1 MPKRDYERLP
11 IEAFGR
17 HLIETGDL
25 DPIYI
30 ALTRIDWPNEEQLD
44 RWLIAYWCF
53 YHGGAACY
61 LSEHEGVAF
70 WEKLLLAARN
80 EEKTPT
86 GERWPRG
93 HERRHFRGKAAT
105 EAVRTMHGRFF
116 DKPERLVR
124 NLLPPTT
131 DDGTSLPFGLI
142 SARVQTLPLFGPWI
156 GFKVADMVD
165 RVLGHKVD
173 FSEGDVFCDMFKD
186 PTEAALR
193 LWRLKAGFPHRS
205 KAELK
210 KGMRQVMPKDKKRAV
225 HDVVNY
231 LIAEFS
237 ELQAPPWNDRAIGV
251 QEVETVL
258 CKWKSHMNGHYPLY
272 NDIDEIR
279 DGAAPWT
286 KVSETALLFMD
297 AMPPHTGLSTA
308 PRAT

>member
-1 MPKRDYERLP
+1 MAKRDYERLP
-11 IEAFGR
+11 IEQFGR

-30 ALTRIDWPNEEQLD
+30 ALTRMDWANEEQLD

-53 YHGGAACY
+53 YHAGAACY
-61 LSEHEGVAF
+61 LSEHEGLAF

-93 HERRHFRGKAAT
+93 HERRHFRGEAAT
-105 EAVRTMHGRFF
+105 KAVRTMHGRYF
-116 DKPERLVR
+116 DKPEQLVR
-124 NLLPPTT
+124 ALVEPIPDVKVLSY
-131 DDGTSLPFGLI
+131 DVI
-142 SARVQTLPLFGPWI
+142 SRRAQTLPLFGPWI

-165 RVLGHKVD
+165 RVLGQEVS
-173 FSEGDVFCDMFKD
+173 FREGDVFCDMFKD

-193 LWRLKAGFPHRS
+193 LWRLKAGFPHRT
-205 KAELK
+205 KPELK
-210 KGMRQVMPKDKKRAV
+210 KGIKQVMPRDKGKAV
-225 HDVVNY
+225 SDVVNY
-231 LIAEFS
+231 LIAEFD
-237 ELQAPPWNDRAIGV
+237 ELQAPPSNDRAIGV

-272 NDIDEIR
+272 NDIDEIG

-286 KVSETALLFMD
+286 QFSETALLFMD
-297 AMPPHTGLSTA
+297 AMPKHPGRNS
-308 PRAT
+308 